1 MREQA
6 LSVCSRFSFP
16 IQEVVILSKR
26 RRNMASSMLTHRG
39 GINRKVFPVLRNTI
53 TAR

>member
-6 LSVCSRFSFP
+6 LSVCSRSPFP
-16 IQEVVILSKR
+16 IQEVVLLSKR
-26 RRNMASSMLTHRG
+26 KRNMASSMLTHRG
-39 GINRKVFPVLRNTI
+39 GISRKVFPGLRNTI